1 MLSPGTYDVFV
12 QYEGMTLL
20 ESYLE
25 MWENV
30 GEPYYTI
37 YFDYSGLEDELEA
50 VRVVCDQY
58 FRSFAS
64 LTDEKYAEMIEK
76 INEAG
81 GTKIMAELQK
91 QLDEWVK
98 ANPDKVAANRS

>member
-1 MLSPGTYDVFV
+1 M
-12 QYEGMTLL
+12 

-37 YFDYSGLEDELEA
+37 RFDYTGLEEELEA
-50 VRVVCDQY
+50 VKNVCDLY
-58 FRSFAS
+58 FFRFATMS
-64 LTDEKYAEMIEK
+64 DETYAQMVAD
-76 INEAG
+76 INAAG

-98 ANPDKVAANRS
+98 ANPDKAAANRQ

>member
-1 MLSPGTYDVFV
+1 MSD
-12 QYEGMTLL
+12 
-20 ESYLE
+20 
-25 MWENV
+25 
-30 GEPYYTI
+30 
-37 YFDYSGLEDELEA
+37 D
-50 VRVVCDQY
+50 
-58 FRSFAS
+58 
-64 LTDEKYAEMIEK
+64 KYAEMIEK